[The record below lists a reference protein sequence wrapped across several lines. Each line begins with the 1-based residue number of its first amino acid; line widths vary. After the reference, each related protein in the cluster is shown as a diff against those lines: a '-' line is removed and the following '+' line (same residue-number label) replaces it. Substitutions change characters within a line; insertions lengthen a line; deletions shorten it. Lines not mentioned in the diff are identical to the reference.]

1 MSLSTGSIVGDV
13 VTSSPS
19 NPLLALQPAYSRS
32 LVVQLLVLSAVCA
45 LHIVLMLHLLFTTR
59 YHLPLSKMN
68 YFLLTGG
75 CLISFVAIVWQMLEC
90 ALSGRARSQE
100 WPYMF
105 DYLQYSFPS
114 ANWSEAKKVW
124 WLLLNAAVVF
134 LCHVGRSPLWCKKQ
148 KLIDHSSQAA
158 HIHVLTLLYPS
169 KLETRLFMILLL
181 PLAFTSCALSFSPLL
196 SSQREQDIFD
206 SGSAVCNSALTLLY
220 TCALFFWGLYI
231 ARKRAWGQADAS
243 GSTAVFGGC
252 ALGMAIL
259 GTVLAFVGISRGAQ
273 SVGNDGWLDRVTW
286 LVLLW
291 QTWFSVW
298 WWIGAGMYGAER
310 PLEEEGMGDTSIRSA
325 SIPSKYR
332 GDRNLR
338 QFVGDNF
345 NTLRRKTRRKEG
357 QDEDD
362 DAMEMTSMNGTAVDR
377 PRQSRSVPSARAT
390 VDTSSSSSASTGT
403 PPTFIQTLI
412 RHIKKAH
419 VSGVR
424 AAHKEMLQ
432 TAEQNPR
439 MNDAI
444 IGRRGKGWSVGGILQ
459 SRENNVVQNAARDGG
474 RGSRATREDRRLGAA
489 RLSNDE
495 GTGPWEDFDDAAGIS
510 RPGHQRQYSKRAKPK
525 PVTKKKLQNWRRR
538 DVTTYD

>member
-1 MSLSTGSIVGDV
+1 MSLSPGSTVGDV
-13 VTSSPS
+13 VASSPR
-19 NPLLALQPAYSRS
+19 NPLLELQPAYSRS

-75 CLISFVAIVWQMLEC
+75 CLISFIAIVWQMLEC
-90 ALSGRARSQE
+90 AISGRARSQE

-105 DYLQYSFPS
+105 DYLQYSFPG
-114 ANWSEAKKVW
+114 ANWSGVKKVW

-134 LCHVGRSPLWCKKQ
+134 LCH
-148 KLIDHSSQAA
+148 AA

-169 KLETRLFMILLL
+169 KLETRLFMALLL
-181 PLAFTSCALSFSPLL
+181 PIAFTSCALSFSPLL

-206 SGSAVCNSALTLLY
+206 SGTAVCNSALTLLY

-310 PLEEEGMGDTSIRSA
+310 PLEEEEPSDISTRSVSIPGRHGGDRSLKQFMGD
-325 SIPSKYR
+325 
-332 GDRNLR
+332 NLN
-338 QFVGDNF
+338 G
-345 NTLRRKTRRKEG
+345 LRRKRRRRDPHG
-357 QDEDD
+357 DEEDS
-362 DAMEMTSMNGTAVDR
+362 DAVEMESMDGTAG
-377 PRQSRSVPSARAT
+377 PSQSRQARHVPSVRAT
-390 VDTSSSSSASTGT
+390 IDTSSSSSASTNT
-403 PPTFIQTLI
+403 PPTLIQTLI

-419 VSGVR
+419 VSGVK
-424 AAHKEMLQ
+424 AAHREMLQ

-459 SRENNVVQNAARDGG
+459 SRENHVMRNAAAN
-474 RGSRATREDRRLGAA
+474 RGQGNRATREDRRLGAT
-489 RLSNDE
+489 RLDNDVVTE
-495 GTGPWEDFDDAAGIS
+495 PWEDLDEGVQDIGQ
-510 RPGHQRQYSKRAKPK
+510 PGHRRQHSKHMKPN
-525 PVTKKKLQNWRRR
+525 PVTKKRLQNWRRR